1 MEMSENIIP
10 DVLEKA
16 SDVLETATTEV
27 EQKVE
32 AAVNYADMTFKEL
45 LDSFQEIFSDEQKMK
60 RQKELE
66 AIRTAFYKKLGK
78 EKTEENPLTEIE
90 ESFKS

>member
-1 MEMSENIIP
+1 MSENIIP

-16 SDVLETATTEV
+16 SDVLETVTTEV

-32 AAVNYADMTFKEL
+32 TAVNYADMTFKEL
-45 LDSFQEIFSDEQKMK
+45 LDSFQGILSDEQKMK

-78 EKTEENPLTEIE
+78 EKTEENPLAEIE
-90 ESFKS
+90 ESFKSL

>member
-45 LDSFQEIFSDEQKMK
+45 LDSFEEICTDEQKMK
-60 RQKELE
+60 RQ
-66 AIRTAFYKKLGK
+66 
-78 EKTEENPLTEIE
+78 N
-90 ESFKS
+90 